1 VYRKK
6 PVVLVPTS
14 HEVFLC
20 IFVNLLR
27 TMRTCFFFGHGT
39 GKSEVAA
46 RYTLEYVVAV
56 PRTSCYWS
64 GSCLLMFWS
73 YPRAAADGDS
83 GRQ

>member
-6 PVVLVPTS
+6 PVVLLPTS

-20 IFVNLLR
+20 KFTENHEDV
-27 TMRTCFFFGHGT
+27 FFFGHGT